1 MKRLIVLLGVAGVSL
16 SAVFVRWS
24 TAPSLILALYRMAF
38 SAALMAV
45 PVLAGRRRELKS
57 LTRRDVLLCLA
68 SGLFL
73 GIHFAAY
80 FGALRATS
88 IASAVVLV
96 DTEVFFV
103 AAASALFLG
112 QRLPRRTW
120 PAVLLAFAGSAV
132 VALADSAAG
141 TNALLGDLIAL
152 AGAAAMAVYTMIGT
166 VCRQRLSTSV
176 YTFLVYTSAAATLLA
191 AALLSGTPLA
201 GYGPVNGLTALGMAV
216 CCTLLGHNVFSW
228 GLKYLP
234 PAFIATVKLMEPVF
248 ASVWGL
254 LLFGERPG
262 WLTVAGGAAV
272 LLGVGLYAR
281 TIGGDAG
288 KREERTMREQMLVRI
303 VPMTG
308 DHLDE
313 VAELERIC
321 FTTPWSRNM
330 LVEELQNDC
339 AAFLVAL
346 DDEDHVAGYAGLLVV
361 LDEGYITNVAVRPEC
376 RRNGIAQKLLQVFL
390 DFAQAHKL
398 AFLTL
403 EVRASNYGAI
413 ALYGSRGFR
422 SVGRRKNY
430 YEHPKEDAIIMTKEF
445 TDGTEDPDTG
455 AAADGL

>member
-1 MKRLIVLLGVAGVSL
+1 
-16 SAVFVRWS
+16 
-24 TAPSLILALYRMAF
+24 MAC

-96 DTEVFFV
+96 DTVVFFV

-288 KREERTMREQMLVRI
+288 KREERE
-303 VPMTG
+303 P
-308 DHLDE
+308 
-313 VAELERIC
+313 
-321 FTTPWSRNM
+321 
-330 LVEELQNDC
+330 
-339 AAFLVAL
+339 
-346 DDEDHVAGYAGLLVV
+346 
-361 LDEGYITNVAVRPEC
+361 
-376 RRNGIAQKLLQVFL
+376 
-390 DFAQAHKL
+390 
-398 AFLTL
+398 
-403 EVRASNYGAI
+403 
-413 ALYGSRGFR
+413 
-422 SVGRRKNY
+422 
-430 YEHPKEDAIIMTKEF
+430 
-445 TDGTEDPDTG
+445 
-455 AAADGL
+455 

>member
-1 MKRLIVLLGVAGVSL
+1 MDSVVFFLAAS
-16 SAVFVRWS
+16 SA
-24 TAPSLILALYRMAF
+24 
-38 SAALMAV
+38 
-45 PVLAGRRRELKS
+45 
-57 LTRRDVLLCLA
+57 LCL
-68 SGLFL
+68 GL
-73 GIHFAAY
+73 
-80 FGALRATS
+80 
-88 IASAVVLV
+88 
-96 DTEVFFV
+96 
-103 AAASALFLG
+103 
-112 QRLPRRTW
+112 RLPRRTW
-120 PAVLLAFAGSAV
+120 PAVLLAFAGSTV

-288 KREERTMREQMLVRI
+288 KREERE
-303 VPMTG
+303 P
-308 DHLDE
+308 
-313 VAELERIC
+313 
-321 FTTPWSRNM
+321 
-330 LVEELQNDC
+330 
-339 AAFLVAL
+339 
-346 DDEDHVAGYAGLLVV
+346 
-361 LDEGYITNVAVRPEC
+361 
-376 RRNGIAQKLLQVFL
+376 
-390 DFAQAHKL
+390 
-398 AFLTL
+398 
-403 EVRASNYGAI
+403 
-413 ALYGSRGFR
+413 
-422 SVGRRKNY
+422 
-430 YEHPKEDAIIMTKEF
+430 
-445 TDGTEDPDTG
+445 
-455 AAADGL
+455 